1 MPGKLAKP
9 RIHLSSPHIGSKEQR
24 YVAEAFA
31 SNWIAPLGPNVDSFE
46 REFAVAV
53 GAPHAAALSSG
64 TAALHLALQLVGVR
78 AGDDV
83 LVSTLTFSAS
93 VNPIVYLGARP
104 VFIDSERTSWNM
116 DPELLRAELQR
127 RARAGRLPRA
137 VVVVHL
143 YGQSADLDPIMAACS
158 EFGVPVVEDAAEA
171 LGATYHG
178 RTPGTFGRAGIFSF
192 NGNKIITTSGGGML
206 VSDDAGL
213 VARARKLATQ
223 ARDTAVHYE
232 HTEIGYNYRMSN
244 VLAGIGRGQLRV
256 LEERVKARRRNFEV
270 YRRALGHLPGLEF
283 MPEAPWGRHTRWL
296 TTLTIDPA
304 LFGVDRE
311 ALRLALEAENIEARP
326 VWKPMHLQPVFAAYP
341 SVGGGVAEDLFERGL
356 CLPSGSNL
364 SRADLERVVEAIDR
378 FAIASSARLT
388 VPTVRRALIAGGL
401 LDGGQGE

>member
-46 REFAVAV
+46 REFATAV

-78 AGDDV
+78 PGDDV

-171 LGATYHG
+171 LGATYSG
-178 RTPGTFGRAGIFSF
+178 RAPGTFGQSGIFSF
-192 NGNKIITTSGGGML
+192 NGN
-206 VSDDAGL
+206 
-213 VARARKLATQ
+213 
-223 ARDTAVHYE
+223 
-232 HTEIGYNYRMSN
+232 
-244 VLAGIGRGQLRV
+244 
-256 LEERVKARRRNFEV
+256 
-270 YRRALGHLPGLEF
+270 
-283 MPEAPWGRHTRWL
+283 
-296 TTLTIDPA
+296 
-304 LFGVDRE
+304 
-311 ALRLALEAENIEARP
+311 
-326 VWKPMHLQPVFAAYP
+326 
-341 SVGGGVAEDLFERGL
+341 
-356 CLPSGSNL
+356 
-364 SRADLERVVEAIDR
+364 
-378 FAIASSARLT
+378 
-388 VPTVRRALIAGGL
+388 
-401 LDGGQGE
+401 